1 MSSVVAEQSQ
11 QGAAEPA
18 PATAPAPANGH
29 SHGPHG
35 KLLPLAIGALGVV
48 YGDIG
53 TSVLYAV
60 KECFNG
66 EHAVRANHE
75 NVLGILSLFFWS
87 LMCVVTLKYL
97 AFVTR
102 ANNKGEG
109 GIFALLALIPAK
121 LSP

>member
-1 MSSVVAEQSQ
+1 MSSAVAEQSQ
-11 QGAAEPA
+11 QGAAEQSLPVAPPA
-18 PATAPAPANGH
+18 PNGAG
-29 SHGPHG
+29 HGPHG

-66 EHAVRANHE
+66 EHAVKATHE

-87 LMCVVTLKYL
+87 LMCVVTIKYL

-102 ANNKGEG
+102 A
-109 GIFALLALIPAK
+109 
-121 LSP
+121 